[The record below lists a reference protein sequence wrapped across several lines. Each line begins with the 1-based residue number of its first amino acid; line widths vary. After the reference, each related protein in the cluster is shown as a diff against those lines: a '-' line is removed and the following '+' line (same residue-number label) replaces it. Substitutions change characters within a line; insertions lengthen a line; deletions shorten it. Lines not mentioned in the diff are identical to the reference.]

1 MPAVPAHGSDQ
12 DSAPLFPGELGAL
25 SGFPFFR
32 QVLTLLCLGSAP
44 FQVGLEPW
52 LVPIDHRLL

>member
-1 MPAVPAHGSDQ
+1 MPAVPAYGGGQ
-12 DSAPLFPGELGAL
+12 DPPPLSGVLGAL
-25 SGFPFFR
+25 GGFPCFT
-32 QVLTLLCLGSAP
+32 VYSHCCLGSAP